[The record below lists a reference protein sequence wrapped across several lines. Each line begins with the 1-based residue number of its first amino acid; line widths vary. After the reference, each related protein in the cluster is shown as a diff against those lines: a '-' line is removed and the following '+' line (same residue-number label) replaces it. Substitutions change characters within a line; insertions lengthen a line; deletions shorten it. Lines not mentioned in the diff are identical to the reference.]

1 MNPESPRFVIAAG
14 TVEHTEELLAL
25 AYHLDTVNLPN
36 DRQAVEGV
44 LRASEGSFSGTLAP
58 VANRRYVF
66 VVQDK
71 QTGHLVGT
79 SSIVAQLGRP
89 DAPYVFL
96 DVSTEEKYSRDR
108 KLHYHHQVLRL
119 GFSYDGPT
127 ELAGLVVDPNYR
139 QHPAR
144 LGLSISYMRLLY
156 IAAQRG
162 LFQDELLAELLP
174 PLEPDGR
181 SHLWDALGK
190 RFTNL
195 TYREADRLSHENKD
209 FIRDLFP
216 SQSVY
221 SCLLS
226 EEAQRVIGE
235 VGAQTKGVEKMLTR
249 IGFSYND
256 RVDPFDGGPHF
267 TATTDDV
274 TPIRA
279 YRTLPAVVDSPSD
292 LTLVLVGRFWSHAPY
307 ALAVTTY
314 VGLAPDYVAVSEAVL
329 EALQSQPGDMLHI
342 IPLR

>member
-1 MNPESPRFVIAAG
+1 MTPEPPLFVISAG
-14 TVEHTEELLAL
+14 TCEHTDELLAL
-25 AYHLDTVNLPN
+25 AYHLDSVNLPN
-36 DRQAVEGV
+36 DRHAVEGV
-44 LRASEGSFSGTLAP
+44 LKTSEQSFSAKLTP
-58 VANRRYVF
+58 VANRRFVF
-66 VVQDK
+66 VVSDRK
-71 QTGHLVGT
+71 TNHLVGT

-108 KLHYHHQVLRL
+108 ALHYHHQVLRI

-127 ELAGLVVDPNYR
+127 ELAGLVVDPSYR

-144 LGLSISYMRLLY
+144 LGLSISYMRFLY
-156 IAAQRG
+156 IAAHRH

-174 PLEPDGR
+174 PLEPDGT

-190 RFTNL
+190 RFTNM

-216 SQSVY
+216 SQAVY

-226 EEAQRVIGE
+226 DEAQRVIGE

-249 IGFSYND
+249 VGFSYND

-267 TATTDDV
+267 TATTDSIA
-274 TPIRA
+274 PIRA

-292 LTLVLVGRFWSHAPY
+292 LTLVLVARFWERPPY
-307 ALAVTTY
+307 ALAVTAY
-314 VGLAPDYVAVSEAVL
+314 VGLAPDHVAVSAAVL
-329 EALQSQPGDMLHI
+329 EALQSQPGDLLHI
-342 IPLR
+342 TLLR

>member
-1 MNPESPRFVIAAG
+1 MNLESPRFVLAAG
-14 TVEHTEELLAL
+14 TAEHADELLAL
-25 AYHLDTVNLPN
+25 ASHLDTVNLPN

-44 LRASEGSFSGTLAP
+44 LRASEGSFSGTIKPA
-58 VANRRYVF
+58 ANRRYVF
-66 VVQDK
+66 VVQDR
-71 QTGHLVGT
+71 QTNRLVGT

-108 KLHYHHQVLRL
+108 KLHNHHEVLRI

-127 ELAGLVVDPNYR
+127 ELAGLVVDPHYR

-144 LGLSISYMRLLY
+144 LGLSISYLRFLY
-156 IAAQRG
+156 IAAHRG

-174 PLEPDGR
+174 PLEPDGT
-181 SHLWDALGK
+181 SHLWDALGR

-216 SQSVY
+216 SQAVY

-226 EEAQRVIGE
+226 DEAQRVIGE

-249 IGFSYND
+249 IGFAYND

-267 TATTDDV
+267 TAVTDNV
-274 TPIRA
+274 APVRTYRA
-279 YRTLPAVVDSPSD
+279 LPAVVDSPAE
-292 LTLVLVGRFWSHAPY
+292 LTLVLIARFWDHPPY
-307 ALAVTTY
+307 ALAVTAY
-314 VGLAPDYVAVSEAVL
+314 VGLAPDHVAVPEAVL
-329 EALQSQPGDMLHI
+329 EALQSQPADLLHI
-342 IPLR
+342 TPLR

>member
-1 MNPESPRFVIAAG
+1 MTPDAPRFVIAAG
-14 TVEHTEELLAL
+14 TTAHTNELLAL

-44 LRASEGSFSGTLAP
+44 LRASEGSFSGSITSIP
-58 VANRRYVF
+58 HRRYVF
-66 VVQDK
+66 VVQDR
-71 QTGHLVGT
+71 QTNHLVGT

-89 DAPYVFL
+89 DAPYVYL
-96 DVSTEEKYSRDR
+96 DVSTEERYSRDLN
-108 KLHYHHQVLRL
+108 KHYHHQVLRI

-127 ELAGLVVDPNYR
+127 ELAGLVVDPDYR

-144 LGLSISYMRLLY
+144 LGLSISYMRFLY
-156 IAAQRG
+156 IAAHRG

-174 PLEPDGR
+174 PLEPDGT

-190 RFTNL
+190 RFTNM

-216 SQSVY
+216 SQAVY

-226 EEAQRVIGE
+226 DEAQRVIGE

-249 IGFSYND
+249 VGFSYND

-267 TATTDDV
+267 TASTDQV
-274 TPIRA
+274 SPVRA
-279 YRTLPAVVDSPSD
+279 YLALPAVVDTPSD
-292 LTLVLVGRFWSHAPY
+292 LTLVLIGRFWGHAPY
-307 ALAVTTY
+307 ALAVTAY
-314 VGLAPDYVAVSEAVL
+314 VGLAPDHVAVSEAVL
-329 EALQSQPGDMLHI
+329 EALQSQPGDLLHLTL
-342 IPLR
+342 LR

>member
-1 MNPESPRFVIAAG
+1 MTPESPRFVIAAG
-14 TVEHTEELLAL
+14 TTDHVDDLLAL

-36 DRQAVEGV
+36 DKQAVEGV
-44 LRASEGSFSGTLAP
+44 LQASEQSFSGALQP
-58 VANRRYVF
+58 VGKRRYVF
-66 VVQDK
+66 VVQDRK
-71 QTGHLVGT
+71 TNRLVGT

-89 DAPYVFL
+89 DAPYVYL
-96 DVSTEEKYSRDR
+96 DVRTEERYSRDLR
-108 KLHYHHQVLRL
+108 KHYHHQVLHI

-127 ELAGLVVDPNYR
+127 ELAGLVVDPEYR

-144 LGLSISYMRLLY
+144 LGLSVSYMRFLY
-156 IAAQRG
+156 IAAHRG

-174 PLEPDGR
+174 PLEPDGT

-190 RFTNL
+190 RFTNM

-216 SQSVY
+216 SQAVY

-249 IGFSYND
+249 VGFSYNE

-267 TATTDDV
+267 TAPTDTV
-274 TPIRA
+274 TPIRG
-279 YRTLPAVVDSPSD
+279 YRALPAVVDSPSD
-292 LTLVLVGRFWSHAPY
+292 LTLVLIARFWDQPPY
-307 ALAVTTY
+307 ALTVTAY
-314 VGLAPDYVAVSEAVL
+314 VGLTPDYVAVTDAVL
-329 EALQSQPGDMLHI
+329 EALQSQPGDVLHI
-342 IPLR
+342 TLLR